1 MYKEDMIMSLNIEVK
16 ENQNQAT
23 YVLTGKL
30 DTTTAP
36 NLDAAIEEKIAN
48 LKEIVFDCKDLE
60 YVSSAGL
67 RVILKTQKTMN
78 QQGSM
83 KLTNVSDTIM
93 EIFDITGFVD
103 FLNIE

>member
-1 MYKEDMIMSLNIEVK
+1 MIMSLNIEVK

>member
-1 MYKEDMIMSLNIEVK
+1 MSLNIDVNTNNES
-16 ENQNQAT
+16 AT
-23 YVLTGKL
+23 FVLSGKL

-36 NLDAAIEEKIAN
+36 NLDAAIEEKISG
-48 LKEIVFDCKDLE
+48 LKEITFDCKDLE

>member
-1 MYKEDMIMSLNIEVK
+1 MSLNIDVNTSQES
-16 ENQNQAT
+16 AT
-23 YVLTGKL
+23 FVLSGKL

-36 NLDAAIEEKIAN
+36 NLDAAIEEKISG

>member
-1 MYKEDMIMSLNIEVK
+1 MSLNIEVK

>member
-1 MYKEDMIMSLNIEVK
+1 MSLNIDVNTSEGS
-16 ENQNQAT
+16 AT
-23 YVLTGKL
+23 FVLSGKL

-36 NLDAAIEEKIAN
+36 NLDAAIEEKISD
-48 LKEIVFDCKDLE
+48 LKEIVFDCKDLD